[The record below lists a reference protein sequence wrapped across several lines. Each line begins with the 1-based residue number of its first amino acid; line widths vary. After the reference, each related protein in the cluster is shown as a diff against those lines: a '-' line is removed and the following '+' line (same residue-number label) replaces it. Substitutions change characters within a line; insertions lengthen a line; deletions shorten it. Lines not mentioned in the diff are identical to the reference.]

1 MIQTDLY
8 SFSYKKGT
16 LVPWCKKCTNKTF
29 HKDGKT
35 NYGQQL
41 YKCKKC
47 GFRFVWCSDL
57 PNRRFF
63 SNVIDFVIDL
73 YTTTGISL
81 RTLAKKLFDFFGI
94 KISHE
99 GIRQWVLVGKKEIFV
114 DHKVNNLQTWSADET
129 YIKIKGIGHWL
140 WIVYCVETKQV
151 LAWNIS
157 KKRLLKDAILL
168 FKKAKKV
175 AGGNPEKIIT
185 DGLYQYDTAIKKV
198 MFWRLHERRRK
209 HIIDSGVGK
218 NSPVERVNKEVKRRI
233 KWFTSFQC
241 LEGACSFFALFF
253 HFFNLRTMH
262 ARKNTG

>member
-16 LVPWCKKCTNKTF
+16 LVPWCKKCGSEHFWRN
-29 HKDGKT
+29 GKSDL
-35 NYGQQL
+35 GQQV
-41 YKCKKC
+41 YKCRSC
-47 GFRFVWCSDL
+47 GYRFVWRSDL

-63 SNVIDFVIDL
+63 SNVISFAVDL
-73 YTTTGISL
+73 YATLGVSL
-81 RTLAKKLFDFFGI
+81 RTLARKMLNFFGI

-99 GIRQWVLVGKKEIFV
+99 GIRQWVLAGKQELFV
-114 DHKVNNLQTWSADET
+114 DNKVDNCQTWSADET
-129 YIKIKGIGHWL
+129 YIKIKGKGHWL

-151 LAWNIS
+151 LSWHIS

-175 AGGNPEKIIT
+175 AGGNPMKIIT

-198 MFWRLHERRRK
+198 MFWRLHERKRK
-209 HIIDSGVGK
+209 HIIDSGIGK

-253 HFFNLRTMH
+253 HFFNLRTMQ